1 MEVTTKERMI
11 KKLAKFNVI
20 PLILALICPF
30 FLPVDPAVA
39 VICGFLLS
47 LIFVLS
53 SAWILDNFWN
63 ADSKLFLKVF
73 FFSMVIRFILV
84 LAAMGILLGLTK
96 IDEIYFTVSFIISYL
111 YQSITEMIFFN
122 QLLQNKSSN

>member
-1 MEVTTKERMI
+1 MI

-20 PLILALICPF
+20 PLILALISPF

-73 FFSMVIRFILV
+73 FFSMVIRFLLV

>member
-1 MEVTTKERMI
+1 MI
-11 KKLAKFNVI
+11 KKLAKFNLV
-20 PLILALICPF
+20 PLILALISF
-30 FLPVDPAVA
+30 IFLPVDPAVA
-39 VICGFLLS
+39 VLSGFLLS
-47 LIFVLS
+47 IIFVFS
-53 SAWILDNFWN
+53 SAWVLDNFWN
-63 ADSKLFLKVF
+63 ADSKLFVKVF

>member
-1 MEVTTKERMI
+1 MRMI
-11 KKLAKFNVI
+11 KKLAKFNIV
-20 PLILALICPF
+20 PLILALISPL

-39 VICGFLLS
+39 IICGFLLS
-47 LIFVLS
+47 LIFILS
-53 SAWILDNFWN
+53 SAWVLDNFWN
-63 ADSKLFLKVF
+63 ADSKLFVKVF
-73 FFSMVIRFILV
+73 FFSMVIRFLLV